1 MCPFSIFDPC
11 RMHLPR
17 LGSTLIPMMGE
28 NVNNNCAS
36 DSRKSPVTVP
46 SMLDQAAA
54 QTKREV
60 LLPFPRLT
68 TQKEIDAHR
77 EKLQQL
83 KRKSVAAWL
92 LLDTVTAGT
101 RFWLNFVEHSFH
113 QTEGQEA
120 IQNQL
125 RGWAHTT
132 QPPDRIYLLAQTSAD
147 APCYDITDY
156 VQRCVEGDLSVADR
170 LRGRTIFRLYQTETQ
185 GYDLLSSQGVG
196 ALAHQVLKRYID
208 EFPDLIQHSVT
219 GFCCEFPTFLSP
231 LKVPATSI
239 PWSDALRETLDPE
252 VLAHLP
258 LVYYETYD
266 SATIRSLLWERLT
279 QQFTRV
285 CVGGLRNFSRQWNLQ
300 FAISFPSTAKAL
312 EVDIATILKT
322 ADRPILNANKLNK
335 PKPFLIAKQIAS
347 RRLLRPDRPF
357 RDQGSPR
364 FSAPIHR
371 GESGS
376 EQSRFESVDGSSQIS
391 LCRTDSHADRF
402 IADSVLGF
410 NSWIRN
416 EEHSNSKVTSGA
428 NEAHYFSQFLSIG
441 MPRRSVLVLSPIHSL
456 WTKPD
461 PKGWNWLVKEW
472 GWLCQ
477 TIWELGYDFDIVSE
491 TALVEAEVDKSD
503 HALRLNGGY
512 YSSVLL
518 PPCLALQEKT
528 VEVLTRL
535 VKARGGL
542 IAVDPVPYLLN
553 GRIGLD
559 PYPLERL
566 LYRRRTA
573 ILRGPT
579 NEKVTAL
586 ERLLRKQVKLP
597 IQIYAKPD
605 NTPTQTI
612 VLQHRE
618 SADLDLF
625 YLFNRGEGSIETLIE
640 IQWESTVEEW
650 DPTDGERNAL
660 SHWHADGKTYTQ
672 LSFDSGQ
679 GRFLVARRD
688 VP

>member
-11 RMHLPR
+11 RIHLPR

-54 QTKREV
+54 RTKREV
-60 LLPFPRLT
+60 LLPLPCLT
-68 TQKEIDAHR
+68 AQKEIDAHR

-101 RFWLNFVEHSFH
+101 RFWLNFLQHTFH

-125 RGWAHTT
+125 RGWAHTA

-156 VQRCVEGDLSVADR
+156 VQRCMEGDLSVADR
-170 LRGRTIFRLYQTETQ
+170 LKGRTIFRLYQTEMQ
-185 GYDLLSSQGVG
+185 GYDLLSQRGVDKF
-196 ALAHQVLKRYID
+196 AHQVLKPYIH
-208 EFPDLIQHSVT
+208 EFHDLIEYSVT
-219 GFCCEFPTFLSP
+219 GFCCDFPTFLSP

-239 PWSDALRETLDPE
+239 PWSDVFGETLDSAL
-252 VLAHLP
+252 LAHLP

-266 SATIRSLLWERLT
+266 SATIRSLLWQRLT
-279 QQFTRV
+279 QQFTEI
-285 CVGGLRNFSRQWNLQ
+285 CVGGLRVFTHQWDLQ
-300 FAISFPSTAKAL
+300 FAINFPSTAKAL
-312 EVDIATILKT
+312 EVDIGTILKT

-335 PKPFLIAKQIAS
+335 PKPFLIAKQITS
-347 RRLLRPDRPF
+347 C
-357 RDQGSPR
+357 
-364 FSAPIHR
+364 
-371 GESGS
+371 
-376 EQSRFESVDGSSQIS
+376 FESLEDSGQIS
-391 LCRTDSHADRF
+391 LCRTDSHANRF

-410 NSWIRN
+410 NSWMLDG
-416 EEHSNSKVTSGA
+416 EHNNSKVTLRGS
-428 NEAHYFSQFLSIG
+428 EAHYFSQFLSIG
-441 MPRRSVLVLSPIHSL
+441 VPKRSVLVLSPIHSL

-472 GWLCQ
+472 SWLCQ
-477 TIWELGYDFDIVSE
+477 TIWELGYDFDIASE
-491 TALVEAEVDKSD
+491 TALADAEVDKPGR
-503 HALRLNGGY
+503 ALRLNGGY

-528 VEVLTRL
+528 VEVLTQF

-542 IAVDPVPYLLN
+542 IAIDPVPYLLN

-566 LYRRRTA
+566 LYRWRTS
-573 ILRGPT
+573 ILRGPM
-579 NEKVTAL
+579 NEKVAAL
-586 ERLLRKQVKLP
+586 ERLLRKQIKLP
-597 IQIYAKPD
+597 IKIYAKPD
-605 NTPTQTI
+605 NTPTRTI
-612 VLQHRE
+612 VAQHRE
-618 SADLDLF
+618 STDLDLF
-625 YLFNRGEGSIETLIE
+625 YLFNRDEGSIETLIE
-640 IQWESTVEEW
+640 IRWELTVEEW
-650 DPTDGERNAL
+650 DPTNGERNAL
-660 SHWHADGKTYTQ
+660 SHWHADRKTYTQ

-679 GRFLVARRD
+679 GRFIVARRGA
-688 VP
+688 P

>member
-1 MCPFSIFDPC
+1 M
-11 RMHLPR
+11 
-17 LGSTLIPMMGE
+17 
-28 NVNNNCAS
+28 NNNCAS
-36 DSRKSPVTVP
+36 DSRKSPVLVP

-54 QTKREV
+54 RTKREV

-68 TQKEIDAHR
+68 TQKEINAHR

-83 KRKSVAAWL
+83 KRKSMAAWL

-101 RFWLNFVEHSFH
+101 RFWLNFVEHSFDQH
-113 QTEGQEA
+113 VGRET
-120 IQNQL
+120 IQHQL
-125 RGWAHTT
+125 RGWAHTA

-170 LRGRTIFRLYQTETQ
+170 LKGRTIFRLYQTEMQ
-185 GYDLLSSQGVG
+185 GYDLLSQQGVG
-196 ALAHQVLKRYID
+196 EFAHQVLKPYIH
-208 EFPDLIQHSVT
+208 EFHDLIEYSVT
-219 GFCCEFPTFLSP
+219 GFCCDFPTFLSP

-239 PWSDALRETLDPE
+239 PWSDAFGETLDSE
-252 VLAHLP
+252 LLAHLP
-258 LVYYETYD
+258 LIYYETYD
-266 SATIRSLLWERLT
+266 SATIRSLLWQRLT
-279 QQFTRV
+279 QQFAEI
-285 CVGGLRNFSRQWNLQ
+285 CVGGLRVFTHQWDLQ
-300 FAISFPSTAKAL
+300 LAVSFPSTAKAL
-312 EVDIATILKT
+312 EVDIGTILKT

-335 PKPFLIAKQIAS
+335 PKPFLIAKQITS
-347 RRLLRPDRPF
+347 C
-357 RDQGSPR
+357 
-364 FSAPIHR
+364 
-371 GESGS
+371 
-376 EQSRFESVDGSSQIS
+376 FESLEDSGQIS
-391 LCRTDSHADRF
+391 LCRADSHANRF

-441 MPRRSVLVLSPIHSL
+441 LPKRSVLVLSPIHSL

-477 TIWELGYDFDIVSE
+477 TIWELGYDFDIASE
-491 TALVEAEVDKSD
+491 TALAEAEVDKSGRV
-503 HALRLNGGY
+503 LRLNKGD

-528 VEVLTRL
+528 VEVLTQF

-542 IAVDPVPYLLN
+542 IAIDPVPYLLN

-566 LYRRRTA
+566 LYRWRTS

-579 NEKVTAL
+579 NEKVAAL
-586 ERLLRKQVKLP
+586 ERLLRKQIKLP
-597 IQIYAKPD
+597 IKIYAKPD
-605 NTPTQTI
+605 NTPTRTI
-612 VLQHRE
+612 VAQHRE

-625 YLFNRGEGSIETLIE
+625 YLLNRGEQPIETLIE
-640 IQWESTVEEW
+640 IQWQSTVEEW
-650 DPTDGERNAL
+650 DPTNGERNAL

-679 GRFLVARRD
+679 GRFIVARRG

>member
-1 MCPFSIFDPC
+1 
-11 RMHLPR
+11 
-17 LGSTLIPMMGE
+17 
-28 NVNNNCAS
+28 
-36 DSRKSPVTVP
+36 
-46 SMLDQAAA
+46 MLDQAAA
-54 QTKREV
+54 RTTREV

-101 RFWLNFVEHSFH
+101 RFWLNFLEHTFH
-113 QTEGQEA
+113 QSEGREA

-125 RGWAHTT
+125 SRWAHTA
-132 QPPDRIYLLAQTSAD
+132 QPSDRIYLLAQTSVD

-170 LRGRTIFRLYQTETQ
+170 LKGRTIFRLHQTEMQ
-185 GYDLLSSQGVG
+185 GYDLLSQQGVG
-196 ALAHQVLKRYID
+196 EFAHQVLKPYIH
-208 EFPDLIQHSVT
+208 EFHDLIEYSVT
-219 GFCCEFPTFLSP
+219 GFCCDFPTFLSP

-239 PWSDALRETLDPE
+239 PWSDAFGETLDSDL
-252 VLAHLP
+252 LAHLP
-258 LVYYETYD
+258 LIYYETYD
-266 SATIRSLLWERLT
+266 SATIRSLLWQRLT
-279 QQFTRV
+279 QQFAEI
-285 CVGGLRNFSRQWNLQ
+285 CVGGLRDFAHQWDLQ
-300 FAISFPSTAKAL
+300 FAVNFPSTAKAL
-312 EVDIATILKT
+312 EVDIGTILKT
-322 ADRPILNANKLNK
+322 ADRPILNANKIDK

-347 RRLLRPDRPF
+347 RRLPQPDR
-357 RDQGSPR
+357 SPR
-364 FSAPIHR
+364 FSVPIHQ

-391 LCRTDSHADRF
+391 LCRADSHADRF

-441 MPRRSVLVLSPIHSL
+441 LPKRSVLVLSPIHSL

-472 GWLCQ
+472 SWLCQ
-477 TIWELGYDFDIVSE
+477 TIWELGYDFDIASE
-491 TALVEAEVDKSD
+491 TALAEAEVAKSG

-518 PPCLALQEKT
+518 PSCLALQEKT
-528 VEVLTRL
+528 VDVLTQF

-542 IAVDPVPYLLN
+542 IAVDSVPYLLN

-566 LYRRRTA
+566 LYRWRTS

-579 NEKVTAL
+579 NEKVAAL
-586 ERLLRKQVKLP
+586 ERLLRKQIKLP
-597 IQIYAKPD
+597 IKIYAKPD
-605 NTPTQTI
+605 NTPTRTI
-612 VLQHRE
+612 VTQHRE

-625 YLFNRGEGSIETLIE
+625 YLLNRGEQPIETLIE
-640 IQWESTVEEW
+640 IQWQSTVEEW
-650 DPTDGERNAL
+650 DPTNGERNAL
-660 SHWHADGKTYTQ
+660 SHWHADRKTYTQ

-679 GRFLVARRD
+679 GRFIVARRG
-688 VP
+688 VSG